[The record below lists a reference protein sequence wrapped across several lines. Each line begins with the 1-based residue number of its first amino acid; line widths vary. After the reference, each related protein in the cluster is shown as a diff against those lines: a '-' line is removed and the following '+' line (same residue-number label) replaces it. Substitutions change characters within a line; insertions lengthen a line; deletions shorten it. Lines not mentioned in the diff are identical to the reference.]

1 MSNDEK
7 SYVTTTKDYIAV
19 KPDGHV
25 VIRRQ
30 DMHTGEVRVLP
41 LMVDLDGWV
50 RVVENTP
57 KDGGQDDGQA

>member
-1 MSNDEK
+1 MSSDEK

-25 VIRRQ
+25 VICHQ
-30 DMHTGEVRVLP
+30 DVHTGKVRVMP

-50 RVVENTP
+50 RVVENTQM
-57 KDGGQDDGQA
+57 DRGQDDG